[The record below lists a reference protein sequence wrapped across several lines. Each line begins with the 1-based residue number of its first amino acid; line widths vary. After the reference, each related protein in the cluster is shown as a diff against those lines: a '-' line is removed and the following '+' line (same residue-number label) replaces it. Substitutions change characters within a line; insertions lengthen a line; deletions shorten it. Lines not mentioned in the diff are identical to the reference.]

1 MSIWRWSEYLPPVPA
16 EARLTLGEGNTP
28 LIRSRSIGKKAG
40 IPELYFKLETTNPSG
55 SYKDRFGVVAVSDAL
70 AQGKQRIIAT
80 SSGNTGAALAAYS
93 AAAGLAIE
101 IAIVEHAPADK
112 CRQMLA
118 YGAKLHRIRGFGVT
132 ADVDRQILAAL
143 QARAARPGNLLLIS
157 AFKFAPVG
165 MCGVKTLSYELA
177 EQMPGGMSHVFC
189 CAGGGGLAL
198 ATAWGF
204 VELVKQQR
212 LTRSPAVEC
221 VQPAGNATIAGPLA
235 RGAAQAEA
243 VRCETRISGLQVP
256 SVIDG
261 HEALTACAASGGT
274 GHVVQD
280 EEVWEAQA
288 RLAREEGIFC
298 EPAAATPLAG
308 ALRAQA
314 EGNLKPGPVVC
325 VVTGIGFKD
334 LAAIDRMIPP
344 LDPVRELNDWLERA

>member
-1 MSIWRWSEYLPPVPA
+1 MLPTVPLS
-16 EARLTLGEGNTP
+16 ARVTLGEGSTP
-28 LIRSRSIGKKAG
+28 LLRSRSIGPKAG

-70 AQGKQRIIAT
+70 AQGKRRIIAT

-93 AAAGLAIE
+93 AVAGIPVE
-101 IAIVEHAPADK
+101 IAIVEHAPPDK

-118 YGAKLHRIRGFGVT
+118 YGARLHRIRGFGVT
-132 ADVDRQILAAL
+132 ADVDRQILGALQSRAAL
-143 QARAARPGNLLLIS
+143 PGNMLLIS
-157 AFKFAPVG
+157 AFKFCPVG
-165 MCGVKTLSYELA
+165 MCGVKTIAYELA
-177 EQMPGGMSHVFC
+177 EQLPGGASHVFC

-198 ATAWGF
+198 ATALGYA
-204 VELVKQQR
+204 ELKAAGRVQR
-212 LTRSPAVEC
+212 TPAIEC
-221 VQPAGNATIAGPLA
+221 VQPVGNATIAGPLA

-261 HEALTACAASGGT
+261 QEALTACAASDGT
-274 GHVVQD
+274 GHLVQD
-280 EEVWEAQA
+280 EEVWEVQA

-314 EGNLKPGPVVC
+314 EGKLRAGPVVC

-334 LAAIDRMIPP
+334 LAAIDRMVPP
-344 LDPVRELNDWLERA
+344 LEPVWELDAWLSGT